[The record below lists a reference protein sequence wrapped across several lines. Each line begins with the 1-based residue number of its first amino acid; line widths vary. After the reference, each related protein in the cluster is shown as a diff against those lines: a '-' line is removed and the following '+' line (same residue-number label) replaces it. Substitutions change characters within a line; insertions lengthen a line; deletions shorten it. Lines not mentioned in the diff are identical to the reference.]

1 MYIPAIAYHILDK
14 VNPEFIHL
22 AVKCKTYNTD

>member
-1 MYIPAIAYHILDK
+1 LNNHILDK
-14 VNPEFIHL
+14 VNPDFIHL